1 MLSTRITFGRGHE
14 LSSFFSFPPLLSFLF
29 LSAFSFTS
37 SSFSRTCKESF
48 RNRSKKL
55 LLLLF
60 VVVVVVEA
68 SISSLLGGGGKR
80 AAARDSFSID
90 AFDSQIQSEMMK
102 CDSCEERKEIR
113 NVFISSLHSPFDE
126 YIITRNNARGCHD
139 DDCCFVLR
147 LRESVDGEEE
157 QKREY

>member
-1 MLSTRITFGRGHE
+1 MLPLARS
-14 LSSFFSFPPLLSFLF
+14 LDDASF
-29 LSAFSFTS
+29 
-37 SSFSRTCKESF
+37 
-48 RNRSKKL
+48 
-55 LLLLF
+55 
-60 VVVVVVEA
+60 
-68 SISSLLGGGGKR
+68 SSLLGGGKR
-80 AAARDSFSID
+80 RRASFSID

-147 LRESVDGEEE
+147 LRESVDGEEK
-157 QKREY
+157 QKREYSREEEE